1 MFQAYINAIVNCEAE
16 GKGYK
21 LRVVHLIT
29 GTSGGA
35 AQAAIRLHQSLTE
48 AGVDSKVISVER
60 RKKPVFTE
68 GIKFQEIG
76 SIARHKS
83 SALTLFQEKLVQAGK
98 DPVSAL
104 SLDLLDWQ
112 DPDIETA
119 DVLHL
124 HAFYNLVSIESF
136 LSKFP
141 DKKKVITLHDERFYT
156 GGCHQSH
163 SCLKFVSGCQN
174 CPQVKPTFRPLIE
187 RQKSALRKL
196 IREDTNVVFVC
207 PSAWILRRAIKALP
221 EIHEKNFHQIY
232 NPIPSL
238 SNLPTLSHSKGSKL
252 RFGFVSQNLD
262 NPIKNLPLLL
272 SAYKELTDLNP
283 EKYSLTLVG
292 ESEANYSSVHPMITQ
307 RVTRNP
313 SDLQEVLSEID
324 VLVVPS
330 THDNLPNVLGEAL
343 INGVGLIGS
352 DVGGIPEVIEMFGQR
367 LFPSGDLESLIRAMR
382 NYQITDR
389 ADLQSKAKV
398 VFGYQAIAKKMITIY
413 SL

>member
-1 MFQAYINAIVNCEAE
+1 MLPAYINAIVNREAE
-16 GKGYK
+16 DKGHK

-35 AQAAIRLHQSLTE
+35 AQAAIRLHESLTE
-48 AGVDSKVISVER
+48 EGVESKVISVQR
-60 RKKPVFTE
+60 RKKSAFTE
-68 GIKFQEIG
+68 GVKFQIIG

-83 SALTLFQEKLVQAGK
+83 SALTLLQRRLVQSGK
-98 DPVSAL
+98 DPVSPL

-112 DPDIETA
+112 DSDIEAA

-124 HAFYNLVSIESF
+124 HAFYNLVSVKSF
-136 LSKFP
+136 LTKFP

-163 SCLKFVSGCQN
+163 GCLKFVGGCQN
-174 CPQVKPTFRPLIE
+174 CPQVQPVFRPLVE
-187 RQKSALRKL
+187 RQRSELRKL
-196 IREDTNVVFVC
+196 TSDVTNVVFVC
-207 PSAWILRRAIKALP
+207 PSAWILKRAIEAFP
-221 EIHEKNFHQIY
+221 EVQEKSFYQIC
-232 NPIPSL
+232 NPIQSV
-238 SNLPTLSHSKGSKL
+238 SKLPAVIALKSTKL

-272 SAYKELTDLNP
+272 SAYKELTNLNP

-292 ESEANYSSVHPMITQ
+292 ESETNYSSADPMITQ
-307 RVTRNP
+307 TVTRN
-313 SDLQEVLSEID
+313 SADLQEVLREID

-343 INGVGLIGS
+343 MNGVGLIGS
-352 DVGGIPEVIEMFGQR
+352 DVGGIPEVIDMFSQS
-367 LFPSGDLESLIRAMR
+367 LFQSGDLEGLIRAMR
-382 NYQITDR
+382 SYQLPDR
-389 ADLQSKAKV
+389 AHLQRMAEV
-398 VFGYQAIAKKMITIY
+398 IFGYQAIAKKMKTIY

>member
-1 MFQAYINAIVNCEAE
+1 MFPAYINDIVNRQVE

-29 GTSGGA
+29 ATSGGA
-35 AQAAIRLHQSLTE
+35 AQAAIRLHQSLTAADVE
-48 AGVDSKVISVER
+48 SKVISVQR
-60 RKKPVFTE
+60 RKKPAFTE

-83 SALTLFQEKLVQAGK
+83 SALTLFQQRLVQAGK

-112 DPDIETA
+112 DPDIQAA

-124 HAFYNLVSIESF
+124 HAFYNLVSIKSF

-141 DKKKVITLHDERFYT
+141 EKKKVITLHDERFYT

-163 SCLKFVSGCQN
+163 SCLKFVSGCRN
-174 CPQVKPTFRPLIE
+174 CPQVQPMFRSLVAG
-187 RQKSALRKL
+187 QKNELRKL
-196 IREDTNVVFVC
+196 IRGDSNVVFVC

-221 EIHEKNFHQIY
+221 EMHEENFHQIY

-238 SNLPTLSHSKGSKL
+238 SNLPTLSDSKGAKT

-272 SAYKELTDLNP
+272 SAYKELTKLNP

-292 ESEANYSSVHPMITQ
+292 ESETNYSSVHPMITQ
-307 RVTRNP
+307 TVTRNP
-313 SDLQEVLSEID
+313 ADLQEVLREID

-343 INGVGLIGS
+343 MNGVGLIGS

-367 LFPSGDLESLIRAMR
+367 LFPNGDLESLIRAMR
-382 NYQITDR
+382 SYQITDR
-389 ADLQSKAKV
+389 ADLQSKAKL
-398 VFGYQAIAKKMITIY
+398 VFGYQSIAKKMKTIY

>member
-1 MFQAYINAIVNCEAE
+1 MFPAYINDIVNCEVE

-29 GTSGGA
+29 ATSGGA
-35 AQAAIRLHQSLTE
+35 AQAAIRLHDSLTE
-48 AGVDSKVISVER
+48 ADVSSKVISVQR
-60 RKKPVFTE
+60 RKKSALTE
-68 GIKFQEIG
+68 GIKLQEIG

-83 SALTLFQEKLVQAGK
+83 SALTLFQQRLVQTGK
-98 DPVSAL
+98 DSVSAL

-112 DPDIETA
+112 DPDIEAA

-124 HAFYNLVSIESF
+124 HAFYNLVSVKSF

-156 GGCHQSH
+156 GGCHYSH
-163 SCLKFVSGCQN
+163 SCLKFINGCQN
-174 CPQVKPTFRPLIE
+174 CPQVQPMFRPLVE
-187 RQKSALRKL
+187 RQKSVLRTL
-196 IREDTNVVFVC
+196 IRKDANVVFVC
-207 PSAWILRRAIKALP
+207 PSAWILRRAIEAFP

-238 SNLPTLSHSKGSKL
+238 SNLPTLSDSKGTRI

-262 NPIKNLPLLL
+262 NPIKNLSLLL
-272 SAYKELTDLNP
+272 SAYKEISNLNP

-292 ESEANYSSVHPMITQ
+292 ESGTNYSSAHPMITQ
-307 RVTRNP
+307 TVARSP
-313 SDLQEVLSEID
+313 ADLQQVLREID

-330 THDNLPNVLGEAL
+330 AHDNLPNVLGEAL
-343 INGVGLIGS
+343 MNGVGLIGS
-352 DVGGIPEVIEMFGQR
+352 DAGGIPEVIEMFGQR

-382 NYQITDR
+382 SYQVTDR
-389 ADLQSKAKV
+389 ADLQCKAKL
-398 VFGYQAIAKKMITIY
+398 VFGYQAIAKKMKTIY
-413 SL
+413 SS

>member
-1 MFQAYINAIVNCEAE
+1 MFSAYINAIVNCEAE
-16 GKGYK
+16 GKGFK

-29 GTSGGA
+29 ATSGGA
-35 AQAAIRLHQSLTE
+35 AQAAIRLHESLTE
-48 AGVDSKVISVER
+48 ADVDSKVISVQR
-60 RKKPVFTE
+60 RKKPAFTE

-83 SALTLFQEKLVQAGK
+83 SALTLFQQKLVQAGK

-112 DPDIETA
+112 DPDIEVA

-136 LSKFP
+136 LSRFP

-163 SCLKFVSGCQN
+163 GCLKFVSGCQN
-174 CPQVKPTFRPLIE
+174 CPQVQPIFRPLVE
-187 RQKSALRKL
+187 RQKSALREI
-196 IREDTNVVFVC
+196 IREDVNVFFVC
-207 PSAWILRRAIKALP
+207 PSTWILRRAIDAFP

-232 NPIPSL
+232 NPISSL
-238 SNLPTLSHSKGSKL
+238 SNLPTLSDSKGGKI

-262 NPIKNLPLLL
+262 NPIKNLSLLL
-272 SAYKELTDLNP
+272 SAYKELNNLNP
-283 EKYSLTLVG
+283 DKYSLTLVG
-292 ESEANYSSVHPMITQ
+292 ESETNYSSAHPLIKQT
-307 RVTRNP
+307 VTRN
-313 SDLQEVLSEID
+313 SADLQEVLGEID

-330 THDNLPNVLGEAL
+330 AHDNLPNVLGEAL
-343 INGVGLIGS
+343 MNGVGLIGS

-382 NYQITDR
+382 SYQLTDR
-389 ADLQSKAKV
+389 ADLQSKAKL
-398 VFGYQAIAKKMITIY
+398 VFGYQAIAKKMKTIY